1 MPVDLLLTGFPSAR
15 AQTLPEWLSRPVHT
29 GRDELAGAGQR
40 LRDWRSAVSFEQT
53 GAESAGAG
61 RLWASRL
68 AAAGLDEPTLTLLLA
83 AEGTSAP
90 EPAAG
95 ATADDPDAGGTA
107 LPWVRELVGWYA
119 DPRNEPADVPPWRT
133 DDFPFLAVAE
143 PIAMVMLRQLGEHL
157 AGRETMFH
165 DPAGLPGAL
174 LAGGLLP
181 RLNAM
186 LCRTTLLELGVAR
199 VTGQLSGATPTERL
213 HDFLNQLRTPARR
226 WSLLCRY
233 PVLARQLV
241 QVSQAWLA
249 QTARLLDRLAA
260 DLPALSEQFAD
271 GADPGRVTEVATGLG
286 DNHRDGQ
293 SVATVHF
300 TGGLRVVYKPRP
312 VGVDRHFQRL
322 LEWVNDRTEG
332 MALRTLHCLD
342 RGAYGW
348 VEFVT
353 ARPCRDT
360 VELHRFYRRQGGLL
374 ALLYLVRAADFHGEN
389 IIADGDQP
397 VLVDLETLFEPGL
410 STLVMVGESGAE
422 RAIAELT
429 SGSVL
434 QAGLLPTG
442 TWQTA
447 QGNVDLSGLGWSPGQ
462 RSPIRLPYVHA
473 EGTDAMRM
481 RIERQDLGAPAHRP
495 VAGDEELR
503 LLDYSDDVSA
513 GFAQVYRALLRH
525 RDEVAGLLRA
535 FADDEIRV
543 LIRDTVTYAMLLD
556 TSFHPDVLR
565 RGLDRERHFDWL
577 WRDAVYRPGL
587 AGVIE
592 AERRDLWRNDVPMF
606 AATPGGAVL
615 YDSTGAPLPDVPLE
629 PGLDR
634 ALATLAELSETDLA
648 RQLWL
653 VRSCIATNALQ
664 RGETQIYTY
673 YDFRPADR
681 PTGPERFLAGAAD
694 VAHRLAEI
702 AVRADGEALW
712 LGPHRT
718 RPRTWSVGALSPSMY
733 DGVLSIAFFLGY
745 YAEVSG
751 DRQLRGLA
759 REAAA
764 AAVRQIRRRALR
776 RVHPTANADF
786 GGLCGLGGMVYALT
800 HLGTL
805 WADRE
810 LLAEAHALA
819 ARIGR
824 TLGQDTEFAVA
835 DGAAGSLLALAG
847 LHQVDGAGSTLDLIR
862 SAADHLVAHQQ
873 PYGAGA
879 SWLPRLMAENGL
891 ASQPLAGFAHGTAGI
906 SAALVTATRVLGDE
920 RYRDAAARA
929 VGYERELF
937 EPATGNW
944 RDVRHAVEPTAA
956 VRIES
961 ERDVTTDR
969 VAWCHGAPGI
979 GIAKLLTMPV
989 LDDPTARTELD
1000 VAIRTTVDRG
1010 FGYGLSMCHGDFG
1023 SLELLLLAARQL
1035 DDSVL
1040 AETAQRHA
1048 SGIMDAIDER
1058 GWLCG
1063 LPRNVEIAG
1072 FFSGIAGVGYGLL
1085 RAADPERFPSVT
1097 AQEPPRL

>member
-1 MPVDLLLTGFPSAR
+1 MTGFPVEA
-15 AQTLPEWLSRPVHT
+15 AQTLSEWLNRSVHA
-29 GRDELAGAGQR
+29 GPDELIRARQR
-40 LRDWRSAVSFEQT
+40 LRDWRSAVSFDQ
-53 GAESAGAG
+53 AGTSSTEDG
-61 RLWASRL
+61 WLWATRL
-68 AAAGLDEPTLTLLLA
+68 AVARLDEPTLARLLA
-83 AEGTSAP
+83 AEAAAPPDSANGM
-90 EPAAG
+90 AAG
-95 ATADDPDAGGTA
+95 DPDIELAA
-107 LPWVRELVGWYA
+107 LPWVRELAGWYA
-119 DPRNEPADVPPWRT
+119 DPRNELADSPPWRAE
-133 DDFPFLAVAE
+133 DFPFLAVAE
-143 PIAMVMLRQLGEHL
+143 PIAAVMLKKLGEHL
-157 AGRETMFH
+157 AAYETTFA
-165 DPAGLPGAL
+165 DPAVVPSVL

-186 LCRTTLLELGVAR
+186 LCRTMMLELGVAS
-199 VTGQLSGATPTERL
+199 VTGQLSGDTPAERL
-213 HDFLNQLRTPARR
+213 HNFLNQLRTPVRR

-241 QVSQAWLA
+241 LVSRAWLA

-260 DLPALSEQFAD
+260 DLPALSEQFA
-271 GADPGRVTEVATGLG
+271 GGTDPGRVAEVTTGLG

-293 SVATVHF
+293 SVGMVRF
-300 TGGLRVVYKPRP
+300 TSGLRVVYKPRP
-312 VGVDRHFQRL
+312 VGVDVHFQRL
-322 LEWVNDRTEG
+322 LEWVNARTEG
-332 MALRTLHCLD
+332 MALRTLRYLD
-342 RGAYGW
+342 RGDYGW

-360 VELHRFYRRQGGLL
+360 VELHRFYCRQGGLL

-389 IIADGDQP
+389 VIADGDQP

-410 STLVMVGESGAE
+410 STLVMVGESEAE
-422 RAIAELT
+422 QAITQLT

-462 RSPIRLPYVHA
+462 RSPIRLPYIHA
-473 EGTDAMRM
+473 EGTDAMRI
-481 RIERQDLGAPAHRP
+481 RIERQELGTPAHRP
-495 VAGDEELR
+495 VTGDEELR

-513 GFAQVYRALLRH
+513 GFAQVYRTLMRH
-525 RDEVAGLLRA
+525 RDEVTELLRT

-592 AERRDLWRNDVPMF
+592 AERRDLWRNDVPVF
-606 AATPGGAVL
+606 AATAGGTVL
-615 YDSTGAPLPDVPLE
+615 YDSAGSPLPDVPLE

-634 ALATLAELSETDLA
+634 ALATLAELGEADLA

-673 YDFRPADR
+673 YDFRPAER
-681 PTGPERFLAGAAD
+681 PTDPDRFLAGAAE

-712 LGPHRT
+712 IGPHRT

-733 DGVLSIAFFLGY
+733 DGVLSVAFFLGY
-745 YAEVSG
+745 YAEASG

-759 REAAA
+759 WEAAA

-800 HLGTL
+800 HLGEL
-805 WADRE
+805 WADQE
-810 LLAEAHALA
+810 LLREAHTLA

-824 TLGQDTEFAVA
+824 TIGQDTEFAVA

-847 LHQVDGAGSTLDLIR
+847 LHQVDGAGSILDLIR
-862 SAADHLVAHQQ
+862 KAADHLVDNQQ

-879 SWLPRLMAENGL
+879 SWLPRLMQENGL

-906 SAALVTATRVLGDE
+906 AAALTTATRVLGDE

-929 VGYERELF
+929 VAYERELF

-944 RDVRHAVEPTAA
+944 RDVRHAVEPVAA

-989 LDDPTARTELD
+989 LDDPALRMELD
-1000 VAIRTTVDRG
+1000 TSIRTTIDRG

-1035 DDSVL
+1035 ADPAL
-1040 AETAQRHA
+1040 AEVAQRHA

-1085 RAADPERFPSVT
+1085 RAADPARFPSVT